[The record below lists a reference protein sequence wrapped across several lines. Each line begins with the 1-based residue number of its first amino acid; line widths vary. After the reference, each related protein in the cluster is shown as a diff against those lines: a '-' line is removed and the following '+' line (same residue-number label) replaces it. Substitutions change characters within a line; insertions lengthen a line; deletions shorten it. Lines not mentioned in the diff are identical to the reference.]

1 MVLAMAG
8 FAIEDMFIKQIAG
21 ALPVGQILAML
32 GIGGTLVF
40 GAMALWRGSPLWSR
54 DLLHPAVVLR
64 NLGEVIGTFGFVTAL
79 ALTPLSSASAI
90 LQAVPLAVTL
100 GAALFLKE
108 KVGWRRWTAVA
119 VGFCGVLLV
128 IRPGLEGFQPASLF
142 AVQGV
147 LGLAMRDLAT
157 RRVPA
162 TIGSMQISTYA
173 FAATVPVG
181 LLLLAAMG
189 TAPVTPDPVDAARLA
204 AALGIGVFA
213 YSAIVAATR
222 AGDLAV
228 IAPFRYSRLVFA
240 LIVAALVFGER
251 PDALTLTGAAVIV
264 ASGLYTLMRE
274 AQMRRGARR
283 EARRASLAE
292 AAKL

>member
-40 GAMALWRGSPLWSR
+40 GTMALRRGDPLWSR

-108 KVGWRRWTAVA
+108 RVGWRRWTAVA

-128 IRPGLEGFQPASLF
+128 IRPGLEGFRPASLF

-189 TAPVTPDPVDAARLA
+189 TAPVAPGPADIARLA
-204 AALGIGVFA
+204 GALGIGVLA
-213 YSAIVAATR
+213 YTAIVAATR
-222 AGDLAV
+222 AGEMAV

-240 LIVAALVFGER
+240 LVVAALVFGER
-251 PDALTLTGAAVIV
+251 PDALTLAGAAVIV
-264 ASGLYTLMRE
+264 GSGLYTLMRE
-274 AQMRRGARR
+274 AQARRGARR
-283 EARRASLAE
+283 ASHA
-292 AAKL
+292 ATAKL